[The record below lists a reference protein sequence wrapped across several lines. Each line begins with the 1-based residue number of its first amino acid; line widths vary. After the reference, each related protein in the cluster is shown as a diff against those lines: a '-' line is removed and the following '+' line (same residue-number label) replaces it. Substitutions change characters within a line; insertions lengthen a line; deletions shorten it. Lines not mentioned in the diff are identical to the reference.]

1 MIDPSQF
8 TQLFQNL
15 IGNAIKFRR
24 EDTPEIHV
32 KVEDNDDEW
41 IFQVIDNGI
50 GIDSKHKDLI
60 FKIFQRLHEKEKYP
74 GTGIGLSVCQK
85 IVERHRGEIWVESEL
100 DTGSKF
106 CFTIP
111 KMIELNQKNI

>member
-1 MIDPSQF
+1 M
-8 TQLFQNL
+8 TL
-15 IGNAIKFRR
+15 NAIKYTNRYGKIVISAYGDKKFV
-24 EDTPEIHV
+24 EIAV
-32 KVEDNDDEW
+32 K
-41 IFQVIDNGI
+41 DNGI